1 MQIALPS
8 IYRKLV
14 AEMVIRYLKFWLSIL
29 TLAKS
34 LTSFACSSC
43 GNGSSNP
50 LYLYPSEQTKAYL
63 GLTNESG
70 FSDITYDGEAV
81 PSYSLEQ
88 RISYTGAAGLRFNQ
102 RSFAVISLSAF
113 KQVGR
118 SGRSLTVIGEP
129 NLSYRYA
136 IVQPIF
142 TRPLVPQVEFI
153 GAFKAGS
160 ARNSSSSRDPEMLDV
175 GGSGFDELTTG
186 VDVWFGMTPIQFGGS
201 FIHKLASPE
210 RTRLGLEH
218 PGDTQTLSLSIGKSW
233 TFLKVSLGPVVSR
246 RFRKTRES
254 SLVSDSDSYRQNF
267 FLTLDGKIANQ
278 KFIRGTI
285 VQNASFGF
293 NRSTSRSL
301 AFTVAMMWSS

>member
-1 MQIALPS
+1 MSLSYLYRLLRPVGHLTCKQNLKTASVYTLLLANGVLYFTASNSANGRELWKLDSSAGLPV
-8 IYRKLV
+8 LV
-14 AEMVIRYLKFWLSIL
+14 GDLRP
-29 TLAKS
+29 
-34 LTSFACSSC
+34 

-278 KFIRGTI
+278 KFI
-285 VQNASFGF
+285 S
-293 NRSTSRSL
+293 
-301 AFTVAMMWSS
+301 